1 MASKASF
8 SQKQISK
15 IVLLWGQ
22 YKSVN
27 KVCWEFAK
35 TYGLEK
41 HPRLLPRP
49 LAFKRV
55 LNRFQEAGSVHNKSK
70 KGKVKTVRTE
80 RNIERVEF
88 RMRNL
93 ARIEARSRFVD

>member
-8 SQKQISK
+8 SQEQKSK

-27 KVCWEFAK
+27 KVRWEFAK
-35 TYGLEK
+35 TYGLER
-41 HPRLLPRP
+41 HPRLLPGP

-80 RNIERVEF
+80 RNIERVQDEKSCK
-88 RMRNL
+88 N
-93 ARIEARSRFVD
+93 